1 MFNHDTRG
9 GVFSSQ
15 EDAANKNA
23 DDPDA
28 YLFSILDQLENFR
41 DRDGNFH
48 LKLCYPEMTWGV
60 KGQTCNEWK
69 QSSNPFTD
77 TLITGFQPIFLAFT
91 QDSSFDD
98 WRGLGRSPSQFPQ
111 TLIDDAPEES
121 FWSSAIGAT
130 EYYPEEPFIPGPK
143 HTEIDNMNITR
154 IELYVAKPFAKKP
167 SGNYQQEKMYQ

>member
-60 KGQTCNEWK
+60 NGKTCNEWK
-69 QSSNPFTD
+69 QSSNPFTE
-77 TLITGFQPIFLAFT
+77 TSITGFQPIFLAFT
-91 QDSSFDD
+91 EDSSFKD

-111 TLIDDAPEES
+111 TLIDDAPEIGH
-121 FWSSAIGAT
+121 WSSAIGAT
-130 EYYPEEPFIPGPK
+130 KHFSGFIPGPRNQ
-143 HTEIDNMNITR
+143 ENIYVTKV
-154 IELYVAKPFAKKP
+154 ELYVSKPFADKP
-167 SGNYQQEKMYQ
+167 SGNYDHLIPGE